1 MNELKNEQDA
11 YRRYEI
17 QRQKRLKLLKV
28 LLGLSI
34 VNVVFALGNLFVNSE
49 TIRIVVAILFWLWII
64 GEVWYTRMQRKENNL
79 LYEYQVERLEEYRKR
94 LKNMQNEL

>member
-1 MNELKNEQDA
+1 M
-11 YRRYEI
+11 
-17 QRQKRLKLLKV
+17 
-28 LLGLSI
+28 
-34 VNVVFALGNLFVNSE
+34 NVVFAIGNLFVNSE

>member
-1 MNELKNEQDA
+1 MKNEQDA

-34 VNVVFALGNLFVNSE
+34 VNVVFAIGNLFVNSE

>member
-34 VNVVFALGNLFVNSE
+34 VNVVFAIGNLFVNSE